1 MPSPLCESKWAKR
14 QKINKRLNAMVEA
27 NPEMCFTRK
36 EIADYCQVDVSTIR
50 KIEKEALR
58 KLWKKLNFLQEVK

>member
-1 MPSPLCESKWAKR
+1 
-14 QKINKRLNAMVEA
+14 MVEA